1 MPAPQQP
8 SSPAAEVELI
18 RILAEA
24 ATIEDAGERV
34 LRLLADRFDW
44 TAGTLWLA
52 DDDMRLLRWAQSWGL
67 DEPDISAFLALSRR
81 LTFAP
86 GAGVPGEVWSSG
98 TPVWVEAI
106 DEDGRF
112 LRSDAAARAGLC
124 SAVALPV
131 MGPAGVIGV
140 LEFVSR
146 SHRPPEPEVLDL
158 LGVVGRQVGQYVGR
172 WQAEQRLR
180 TVQERATAVMNAALD
195 CIVSIDEH
203 GVVIDFNPAAE
214 ETFGYTRAEA
224 VGAELAELIIPP
236 DLRDAHRAALARH
249 LATGEARIL
258 NRRLELTGM
267 RADGST
273 FPAELT
279 VTRLGEAGRAAP
291 MFAGFIRDITERQR
305 SRDELARLLERE
317 HETART
323 LQRALLPESLPDI
336 PGHDLAVRY
345 VAGTQGSVAGGD
357 WYDAFALPDGRFGF
371 VIGDIVGRGIPAAA
385 TMGRLRNAL
394 RAYAID
400 GAAPDEVVGRVH
412 RLTDAFEDV
421 SFATFLYLLLD
432 ASSGEARYAA
442 AGHPPPLVVPAR
454 GEAAYAWLRPGP
466 PLGAPAVAGWPEERL
481 VLKAGSTLVL
491 YTDGLVEAPG
501 RPIGEGLA
509 ELARAAR
516 AGSGG
521 VEALTDRILTSLA
534 VDRGW
539 PDDIALLTLRS
550 RRDGV

>member
-1 MPAPQQP
+1 VPAPQQP
-8 SSPAAEVELI
+8 SGRAAEVELV

-34 LRLLADRFDW
+34 LRLLAERFDW

-52 DDDMRLLRWAQSWGL
+52 DDDERLLRWAQDWGR
-67 DEPDISAFLALSRR
+67 DEPEITAFLAVSRR

-86 GAGVPGEVWSSG
+86 RAGVPGEVWSSG

-106 DEDGRF
+106 GEDGRF

-124 SAVALPV
+124 SAVALPLIA
-131 MGPAGVIGV
+131 PAGVIGV

-146 SHRPPEPEVLDL
+146 SRRRPEPDMLDL
-158 LGVVGRQVGQYVGR
+158 LGLVGRQVGQYVGR
-172 WQAEQRLR
+172 WRAERRLQ

-481 VLKAGSTLVL
+481 VLEAGSTLVL

>member
-1 MPAPQQP
+1 
-8 SSPAAEVELI
+8 
-18 RILAEA
+18 
-24 ATIEDAGERV
+24 
-34 LRLLADRFDW
+34 
-44 TAGTLWLA
+44 
-52 DDDMRLLRWAQSWGL
+52 
-67 DEPDISAFLALSRR
+67 
-81 LTFAP
+81 
-86 GAGVPGEVWSSG
+86 
-98 TPVWVEAI
+98 
-106 DEDGRF
+106 
-112 LRSDAAARAGLC
+112 
-124 SAVALPV
+124 VALPLLA
-131 MGPAGVIGV
+131 PAGVIGV

-146 SHRPPEPEVLDL
+146 SRRRPEPDMLDL
-158 LGVVGRQVGQYVGR
+158 LGLVGRQVGQYVGR
-172 WQAEQRLR
+172 WRAERRLQ

-195 CIVSIDEH
+195 CIVSIDER

-236 DLRDAHRAALARH
+236 DLRYAHRAALARH

-258 NRRLELTGM
+258 NRRLELRGM

-279 VTRLGEAGRAAP
+279 VTRLGEPGRAAP

-336 PGHDLAVRY
+336 PGHELAVRY

-400 GAAPDEVVGRVH
+400 GAAPDEVVARVH

-421 SFATFLYLLLD
+421 SFATLLYLLLD

-442 AGHPPPLVVPAR
+442 AGHLPPLVVPAR

-466 PLGAPAVAGWPEERL
+466 PLGAPAAVGWPEERL
-481 VLKAGSTLVL
+481 VLEAGSTLVL

-501 RPIGEGLA
+501 RPLGEGLA

-521 VEALTDRILTSLA
+521 VEALTDRILTYLA

>member
-1 MPAPQQP
+1 VPAPQRP
-8 SSPAAEVELI
+8 SDRAAEVELV

-34 LRLLADRFDW
+34 LHLLAERFDW

-52 DDDMRLLRWAQSWGL
+52 DDDERLLRWAQDWGR
-67 DEPDISAFLALSRR
+67 DEPEISAFLALTRR

-86 GAGVPGEVWSSG
+86 GAGVVGDVWSSG

-106 DEDGRF
+106 DDDGRF
-112 LRSDAAARAGLC
+112 LRGEAAARADLR

-131 MGPAGVIGV
+131 IAPTGVIGV

-146 SHRPPEPEVLDL
+146 SHRRPEADVMDL

-172 WQAEQRLR
+172 WQAERRLQ

-203 GVVIDFNPAAE
+203 GVVMDFNPASE

-224 VGAELAELIIPP
+224 VGTELAQLIIPP

-258 NRRLELTGM
+258 NQRLELMGM

-273 FPAELT
+273 FPVELT
-279 VTRLGEAGRAAP
+279 VTRIGEPGRAAP
-291 MFAGFIRDITERQR
+291 MFAGFVRDITERRR

-357 WYDAFALPDGRFGF
+357 WYDAFALPDGRYGM
-371 VIGDIVGRGIPAAA
+371 VIGDVVGRGIPAAA

-400 GAAPDEVVGRVH
+400 GAAPDEVVARVH
-412 RLTDAFEDV
+412 RLTDAVEDV

-432 ASSGEARYAA
+432 AASGEARYAA

-454 GEAAYAWLRPGP
+454 GEAAYASLRPGP
-466 PLGAPAVAGWPEERL
+466 PLGAPALVGWPEERL
-481 VLKAGSTLVL
+481 VLVAGSTLIL

-501 RPIGEGLA
+501 RPIGDGLA
-509 ELARAAR
+509 QLARAAEAR
-516 AGSGG
+516 SGG
-521 VEALTDRILTSLA
+521 VEALTDRILSHLA
-534 VDRGW
+534 ADRGW